1 MATVNA
7 VPVYLVYA
15 MAADQVNTVPVDLL
29 NAMAVVLVKAVVVSQ
44 TVSAFF
50 HGGLI
55 RLLVGCARSH
65 FYIPIE

>member
-15 MAADQVNTVPVDLL
+15 MAADQVNTASVDLV
-29 NAMAVVLVKAVVVSQ
+29 NAMAMVLMKAVLVSQ

-50 HGGLI
+50 SWWI
-55 RLLVGCARSH
+55 D
-65 FYIPIE
+65 